1 MEMLPQAYAI
11 PAVATAVEGFGPALA
26 PLAIGAALAVLAAFL
41 FLVWGAI
48 VHAPTAGLFV
58 SADAWD
64 VAPER
69 PNAPEGDDDEAEE
82 FDFPRLV
89 A

>member
-1 MEMLPQAYAI
+1 MVPQAYAI

-41 FLVWGAI
+41 FLAWAAI

-58 SADAWD
+58 GGDAWD
-64 VAPER
+64 VTPE
-69 PNAPEGDDDEAEE
+69 AGDAAYGDGEADEL
-82 FDFPRLV
+82 DLPRLV